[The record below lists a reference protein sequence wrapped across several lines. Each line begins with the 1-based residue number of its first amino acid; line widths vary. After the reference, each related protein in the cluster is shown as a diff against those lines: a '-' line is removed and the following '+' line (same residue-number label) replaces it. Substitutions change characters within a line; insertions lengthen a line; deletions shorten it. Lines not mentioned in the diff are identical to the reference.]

1 MSSNPSFPYP
11 SRHRRFLPYRVCI
24 ECGWQF
30 TPEVSTQMMC
40 RLCQVHSVY
49 SAKAAKTATCAEC
62 KREFTMQPGSNNV
75 KFCGDDCRSTARL
88 RSRLAAA
95 ARYQRPPEWS
105 QPDGGKPCEVCGRG
119 FEPARPN
126 QATCNSACHHQRRL
140 RLNRESGAKRREALG
155 R

>member
-1 MSSNPSFPYP
+1 MSSNPGYHQ
-11 SRHRRFLPYRVCI
+11 SRHPRRHFPYRVCI

-30 TPEVSTQMMC
+30 TPEVDTQMMC
-40 RLCQVHSVY
+40 RLCQVHLSTT
-49 SAKAAKTATCAEC
+49 AKAVTPTPCAEC
-62 KREFTMQPGSNNV
+62 KREFTMQPGSYNV

-105 QPDGGKPCEVCGRG
+105 QPDGNKPCEVCGRG

-126 QATCNSACHHQRRL
+126 QATCNSACHHERRL
-140 RLNRESGAKRREALG
+140 RRSREADAKKREAMG